1 MGDLD
6 RIITYTF
13 NMKDNV
19 STTTDRITA
28 STNSAQTAV
37 DDLTE
42 AESGLDAQATQT
54 TKTLESQ
61 QITVMTQLTALMGLR
76 SAVSAVTSGLRTMGL
91 VSDEDA
97 EKLQKVNGAFALF
110 AGAVTAIKSVQAV
123 MTTLNAST
131 ALYATLQTYLQGLKN
146 PLLLGGAL
154 IGAAGAGAIG
164 GYFLTQNNTSNNT
177 SFNITNSSP
186 SATENI
192 KSEVYNV
199 GALK

>member
-19 STTTDRITA
+19 STTTERITA

-37 DDLTE
+37 DELADAE
-42 AESGLDAQATQT
+42 AGLDAQATQT
-54 TKTLESQ
+54 TRTLEAQ

-76 SAVSAVTSGLRTMGL
+76 SAVSAVTSGLRTMGI

-123 MTTLNAST
+123 MTTLNTST

-154 IGAAGAGAIG
+154 VGAAGAGAIG
-164 GYFLTQNNTSNNT
+164 SYFLTQNNTSNNT